1 MADDTSKDEQTE
13 AQPESVNLSAGE
25 AAELMS
31 VAVHNMRQQWLQI
44 AVTLANILKSGQS
57 VHRAT
62 FEDLRRARE
71 NYEELER
78 ARLVLQNIKP
88 PDDIDSRS
96 GG

>member
-1 MADDTSKDEQTE
+1 ME
-13 AQPESVNLSAGE
+13 
-25 AAELMS
+25 
-31 VAVHNMRQQWLQI
+31 VAVQNMRRQWLQT
-44 AVTLANILKSGQS
+44 AVTLANVLKSGQS

-62 FEDLRRARE
+62 FEDLRRSRE

-96 GG
+96 GE